1 MKKII
6 AISAIAGICAI
17 GANALDLNSITKGLQ
32 KGVEAGEKAGVV
44 KTPEGIYKA
53 NTTNKDNIE
62 ACIQYYHKA
71 KISYSGRSDLFFP
84 DDGTHKGND
93 IYTALVTD
101 SYDKDEAAAVTNAHK
116 KAKEIL
122 QKEGLNI
129 KKYSNLNKD
138 LVSNA
143 LCQQVLVNGLDAGSK
158 KRFAKDT
165 EKYDWDSFNLMAN
178 GGDPL
183 RKHNERGK

>member
-143 LCQQVLVNGLDAGSK
+143 LCQQVLSATNTSSARARVETASHDEE
-158 KRFAKDT
+158 RVRVIHR
-165 EKYDWDSFNLMAN
+165 